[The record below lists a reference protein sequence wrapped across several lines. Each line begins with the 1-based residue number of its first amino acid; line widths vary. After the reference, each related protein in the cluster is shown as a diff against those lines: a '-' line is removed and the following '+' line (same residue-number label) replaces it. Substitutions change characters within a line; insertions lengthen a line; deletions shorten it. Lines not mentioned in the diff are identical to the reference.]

1 MSGSGKYDALSLE
14 ELQALRAAMNAE
26 EEPERA
32 AEIDAAIV
40 RKQEAI
46 AAVPDVEAAP
56 EAEATAEPVSSAAPA
71 DTTVTRSVSHES
83 APADTQPSAT
93 DATFETVQSADTLTA
108 AQPDDR
114 LASLGERL
122 GGAIID
128 MVVNILASL
137 PLFFF
142 LGAEAMADP
151 TFTMLVGS
159 IAYSLFAYVV
169 INGYF
174 LVNNAQTVGKHFI
187 NTRIENLDGT
197 QSSFTNILVKR
208 YLPLALVVNIPF
220 IGFIA
225 ALVDIFFIFRKDR
238 RCVHDFIAGTRV
250 CRVPESINA

>member
-1 MSGSGKYDALSLE
+1 MSESGKYDALSLE

-32 AEIDAAIV
+32 AEIDAAIA
-40 RKQEAI
+40 RKQETI
-46 AAVPDVEAAP
+46 AAALDANAEAA
-56 EAEATAEPVSSAAPA
+56 ADTEATPEPA
-71 DTTVTRSVSHES
+71 DTTITRSVSHDS
-83 APADTQPSAT
+83 APADTQTSAT
-93 DATFETVQSADTLTA
+93 DATFEAVQATDTMAA

-114 LASLGERL
+114 LAGLGERL

-142 LGAEAMADP
+142 IGAEAMAEP
-151 TFTMLVGS
+151 TFSILMGS
-159 IAYSLFAYVV
+159 IAYSLIAYIV

-197 QSSFTNILVKR
+197 QSSFTNILVRR
-208 YLPLALVVNIPF
+208 YLPVALVVNIPF